1 VKVRASSV
9 WLSRAS
15 DFASDGKQNMVKIEE
30 ELNIDPQAKYML
42 YQVRS
47 RVLPG
52 WVLFIIN

>member
-1 VKVRASSV
+1 
-9 WLSRAS
+9 
-15 DFASDGKQNMVKIEE
+15 MVKIEE